1 MKRNNKAN
9 FKTLKRG
16 TAKNPT
22 IEIVV
27 HKDLH
32 EVRPIRYFTK
42 IVKSNRY
49 WRTHIFSCGILA
61 VFFHERHHQ
70 SSLIRLN

>member
-1 MKRNNKAN
+1 MSFKKVMKRNNKAN

-32 EVRPIRYFTK
+32 EVRPIRYCTK
-42 IVKSNRY
+42 IVKSNR
-49 WRTHIFSCGILA
+49 
-61 VFFHERHHQ
+61 
-70 SSLIRLN
+70 